1 MEERILRTDNMQIL
15 SLNYDKLET
24 YELRYGT
31 VFQPSHEGRPVVPKV
46 FFKT

>member
-1 MEERILRTDNMQIL
+1 MEERILRTANMQIL

-31 VFQPSHEGRPVVPKV
+31 IFQPSHEGRPVVPKV